1 MKLLQT
7 ISDGNFFPDKPDVP
21 IKIREVVR
29 TAVRA
34 ILRNDEGKIALV
46 GETYLVLPGGGQKAG
61 ESLEDTIRREI
72 LEEIGCEIT
81 IVDEVGKV
89 CEERNSTGE
98 VQESYCFAAKI
109 AKEGE
114 PETMQA
120 DEKCMSIRWCTP
132 TEALRT
138 LDAEYESLTGREYH
152 AYFNIEVSRI
162 FLKAVCHEMLHRS

>member
-81 IVDEVGKV
+81 IVDEVGKI
-89 CEERNSTGE
+89 CEEKNSTGE
-98 VQESYCFAAKI
+98 VQESYCYNANI
-109 AKEGE
+109 LKEGTPKATE
-114 PETMQA
+114 V
-120 DEKCMSIRWCTP
+120 DEKGMELRWCTP
-132 TEALRT
+132 TEALHI
-138 LDAEYESLTGREYH
+138 LDTEYNSLTANDYH

-162 FLKAVCHEMLHRS
+162 FLKAGCHEILQR